1 MPHPVL
7 PVQDDPTL
15 PTQKELT
22 HDPDAQVLPVPVHAA
37 PFGLTHN
44 PDAQVNPERQSLA
57 VEQVAPGGL

>member
-1 MPHPVL
+1 L
-7 PVQDDPTL
+7 
-15 PTQKELT
+15 LT
-22 HDPDAQVLPVPVHAA
+22 HDPDAQALPVPVHAA